1 MKRKSLY
8 ILLAIS
14 ISCTMFS
21 ACNKNDSV
29 EAVNIV
35 EETVNTVESESDTE
49 ETETTTV
56 EEIEST
62 VEVVESTEET
72 EATTVEEVTTTETE
86 TTEISEG
93 QQFRNETAQK
103 MVEQAKEYYEQ
114 GLITK
119 EEYDGIIEGAKT
131 LEEGIQWDLPEDLTT
146 PHIDVDVPGGT
157 PADPSKDGDY
167 HLGDGGEAPADLQGR
182 FIN

>member
-1 MKRKSLY
+1 MKLKVLITIFSLSF
-8 ILLAIS
+8 ILV
-14 ISCTMFS
+14 
-21 ACNKNDSV
+21 ACNKDDLV
-29 EAVNIV
+29 EPISTV
-35 EETVNTVESESDTE
+35 EETTSIVESVE

-62 VEVVESTEET
+62 IEVVESTEET
-72 EATTVEEVTTTETE
+72 EATTVEEVTTTE

-103 MVEQAKEYYEQ
+103 MVEQAKEYYKQ

-146 PHIDVDVPGGT
+146 PHIDVDVPGATKG
-157 PADPSKDGDY
+157 DPSNRGEY
-167 HLGDGGEAPADLQGR
+167 HLGDGGEVPEWAHGD

>member
-1 MKRKSLY
+1 MKRKSIY

-14 ISCTMFS
+14 FTCTMFS
-21 ACNKNDSV
+21 SCKKNDSI
-29 EAVNIV
+29 ETVNIV
-35 EETVNTVESESDTE
+35 EETVNTIESESDTE

-62 VEVVESTEET
+62 IEVVESTEET
-72 EATTVEEVTTTETE
+72 EATTVEEVTTTE

-157 PADPSKDGDY
+157 PDDPSSYGDY
-167 HLGDGGEAPADLQGR
+167 HLGEGGELPPELQGR
-182 FIN
+182 HTQ